1 MKLLWAVM
9 TLFACA
15 SNVIAAPYFHDTD
28 LVDIPT
34 GKSMEHGV
42 FNVGTFIAFRNER
55 ALPRAELAVK
65 LDFGLFNR
73 LEIGIITIK
82 YNDTSF
88 LLSNF
93 KFQLLK
99 EVGEIPNV
107 AIGVENVGDK
117 VVGLADTRRYESAS
131 PYLVISKQFNLPVTH
146 LITGHIGIGRKRY
159 IDDDDESIGQYLHG
173 IFGGISKDVQ
183 PRFINGNAVF
193 SLELDGRGVN
203 AGIRYSTHSGLLFD
217 IAVEALN
224 APLSEDKEMRYLFG
238 IAFTNRMM
246 LQQIDETLRLA
257 KQAGKRAGEALS
269 QIEKE
274 KQSSKK

>member
-1 MKLLWAVM
+1 MMKLLWAVM

-15 SNVIAAPYFHDTD
+15 GNVIAAPYFHDTD

-93 KFQLLK
+93 LLCWLLIDSFIIRFRCHFM
-99 EVGEIPNV
+99 VEI
-107 AIGVENVGDK
+107 
-117 VVGLADTRRYESAS
+117 
-131 PYLVISKQFNLPVTH
+131 
-146 LITGHIGIGRKRY
+146 
-159 IDDDDESIGQYLHG
+159 
-173 IFGGISKDVQ
+173 
-183 PRFINGNAVF
+183 FIN
-193 SLELDGRGVN
+193 R
-203 AGIRYSTHSGLLFD
+203 D
-217 IAVEALN
+217 I
-224 APLSEDKEMRYLFG
+224 
-238 IAFTNRMM
+238 
-246 LQQIDETLRLA
+246 
-257 KQAGKRAGEALS
+257 
-269 QIEKE
+269 
-274 KQSSKK
+274 

>member
-15 SNVIAAPYFHDTD
+15 SNVIAAPYFHNTD

-34 GKSMEHGV
+34 GKSVEHGV

-159 IDDDDESIGQYLHG
+159 IEDESIGQYLHG
-173 IFGGISKDVQ
+173 MFGGISKDVQ

-203 AGIRYSTHSGLLFD
+203 AGIRYSTYSGLLFD

-246 LQQIDETLRLA
+246 LHRIDETLRLA